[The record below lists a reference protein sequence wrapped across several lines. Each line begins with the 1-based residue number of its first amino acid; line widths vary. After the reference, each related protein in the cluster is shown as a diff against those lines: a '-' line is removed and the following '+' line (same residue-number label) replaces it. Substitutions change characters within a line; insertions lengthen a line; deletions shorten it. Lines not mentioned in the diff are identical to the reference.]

1 MKHFIAFI
9 VSLGLLLAGFA
20 AAHPMLNSVVLLD
33 LHDQN
38 VTAEVKIP
46 LSELALATKQKLEGN
61 ELLPAREAEL
71 EAYLKSHIRV
81 TSSGGQPWTITVD
94 GLQEGEPQTTAAA
107 GAAYNE
113 LLATLSLTPP
123 AGVDPRAFTL
133 QYDAV
138 LREVRDH
145 VALVSVRQ
153 DWQAGITTELEP
165 TTIGAIRVDPASNTI
180 APLEVNRGGGSLWRG
195 FVGMFRVGLL
205 HIAEGTDHLLFLLT
219 LLLPAVVLIKNRRW
233 DGAASVRASLLGIL
247 KIVSAFT
254 VGHSLTLILGA
265 VLRLDIPSQP
275 IEALIAVSILVSA
288 VHALRPIFPG
298 REVWVAGGFGL
309 VHGMAFSFTL
319 AALQLSTSQMAL
331 SLLGFNL
338 GIEAMQLVVIA
349 LTIPWLMLLVR
360 TPVYPTVRTVGALIA
375 GVAAVGWLLERL
387 GLPNALGDVA
397 NALSP
402 YGVWAIV
409 GLAVL
414 ALGATLGQHLRP
426 SVARL

>member
-1 MKHFIAFI
+1 MKHFVAFT
-9 VSLGLLLAGFA
+9 VSLWLLLMEFA

-33 LHDQN
+33 LHDKN
-38 VTAEVKIP
+38 VTAQVQIP

-61 ELLPAREAEL
+61 SILPAHSAEL

-81 TSSGGQPWTITVD
+81 TSSGAQMWTVTVN
-94 GLQEGEPQTTAAA
+94 GLEEGETQTTSN
-107 GAAYNE
+107 GQYSE
-113 LLATLSLTPP
+113 LLATLTLTPP
-123 AGVDPRAFTL
+123 SGVDPRAFTL

-145 VALVSVRQ
+145 VVLVSVRQ
-153 DWQAGITTELEP
+153 DWAQGMTSELEP
-165 TTIGAIRVDPASNTI
+165 TMVGAIRVDPASGVI

-195 FVGMFRVGLL
+195 FVGMFRVGVL
-205 HIAEGTDHLLFLLT
+205 HIAGGTDHLLFLLT
-219 LLLPAVVLIKNRRW
+219 LLLPAVLLIKNRRW
-233 DGAASVRASLLGIL
+233 GGAASVRSSLLGIL

-319 AALQLSTSQMAL
+319 AELQLSTSQMAL

-338 GIEAMQLVVIA
+338 GIEAMQLIVIA

-360 TPVYPTVRTVGALIA
+360 TPVYAAFRTLGALIA
-375 GVAAVGWLLERL
+375 TVAAVGWLLERL
-387 GLPNALGDVA
+387 GYPNALGDVA
-397 NALSP
+397 NALSS
-402 YGVWAIV
+402 YGVWAIA

-414 ALGATLGQHLRP
+414 ALSATLGQRLRP
-426 SVARL
+426 RTARV